1 MTPDTAPKR
10 RRLRKLRTAP
20 ARLIARVP
28 WLRRRQ
34 ARRLVKTLERYRE
47 KGRPIPENLSRL
59 ERQLRQIPKHK
70 RAAAVEQMLK
80 APTSAFVLVTSA
92 QAPAIDEALWFRRT
106 LGEGG
111 LPRKL
116 AAAAAIV
123 AGIVAVAV
131 G

>member
-1 MTPDTAPKR
+1 MTSDTAPKR

-70 RAAAVEQMLK
+70 RAAAVEQMMEMSVQ
-80 APTSAFVLVTSA
+80 PDQTSNR
-92 QAPAIDEALWFRRT
+92 ALRRAA
-106 LGEGG
+106 GRQDRQKGAKGGG
-111 LPRKL
+111 LRPGTLPGQRQRQGP
-116 AAAAAIV
+116 V
-123 AGIVAVAV
+123 R
-131 G
+131 